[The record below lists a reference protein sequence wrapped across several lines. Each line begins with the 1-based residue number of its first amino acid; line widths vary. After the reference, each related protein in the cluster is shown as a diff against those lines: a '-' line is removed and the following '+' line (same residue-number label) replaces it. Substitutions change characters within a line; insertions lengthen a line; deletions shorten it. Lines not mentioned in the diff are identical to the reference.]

1 MSFEIIA
8 QVEDPSV
15 ARVLI
20 VALKAHGF
28 HPMEAGDGGLPG
40 MPGVFSAKGVAVQ
53 VPEQEAAD
61 ATILARDL
69 LKEMQAP

>member
-8 QVEDPSV
+8 QVEDPAQ

-28 HPMEAGDGGLPG
+28 HPMESGDGGLPG
-40 MPGVFSAKGVAVQ
+40 MPGVFGPRGVPVQ
-53 VPEQEAAD
+53 VPEEEARD